1 MDLVKSTPVQSVKPA
16 EAAQRAAANPAN
28 SRDATAAAA
37 AKKAAEQAQ
46 RPTTN
51 MRGETLGMKL
61 NVTA

>member
-1 MDLVKSTPVQSVKPA
+1 M
-16 EAAQRAAANPAN
+16 
-28 SRDATAAAA
+28 AAAA